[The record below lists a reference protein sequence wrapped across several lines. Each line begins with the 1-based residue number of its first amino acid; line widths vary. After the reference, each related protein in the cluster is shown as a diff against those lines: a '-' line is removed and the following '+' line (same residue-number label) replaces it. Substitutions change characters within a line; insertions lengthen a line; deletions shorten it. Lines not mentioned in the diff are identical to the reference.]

1 MSFTRRQFLTT
12 TSAVLGSTCF
22 RSARSDTA
30 TNTTLPIPTL
40 VDGSAG
46 DPVDLQIRRGE
57 WSFKPGV
64 KTPTLGFSQDYLGPT
79 IRTRKGSELN
89 LHYHNTLD
97 EYVAVHGHGLHVPG
111 SVDGGPQPQMPAGE
125 KWQPSLVIVQPAAT
139 CWYHSHTH
147 CSTGHQV
154 YHGLAGMIIIIDDD
168 TDAMDLPNRYG
179 VDDLPVII
187 QDRTF
192 DVEGKLVYSLNN
204 AGEDGWYGDTV
215 TINGA
220 VAPTAK
226 VPAGKVRLRLDRLPP
241 ANFSLV
247 PD

>member
-111 SVDGGPQPQMPAGE
+111 SVDGGPQLQMPAGE
-125 KWQPSLVIVQPAAT
+125 KWQPSLAIVQPAAT

-147 CSTGHQV
+147 GSTGHQV
-154 YHGLAGMIIIIDDD
+154 YHGLAGMIIIDDDD

-192 DVEGKLVYSLNN
+192 DAEGKLVYSLNN